1 MIKLIVGKKG
11 SGKTKALL
19 ELVNKALDQSKG
31 HVVFIEKNAKLL
43 YDISH
48 KARLLDADSYD
59 IHGYDA
65 FYGFISGMCA
75 GDYDIT
81 DIFIDGTLKIG
92 GNDLA
97 AFAQFNQRLLLW
109 LRSMRSILCSRY
121 RPMQLISRTLMPARL
136 CIRNCEVI
144 GSKTARPF

>member
-31 HVVFIEKNAKLL
+31 HVVFIEKSAKLL

-59 IHGYDA
+59 IHGFDS
-65 FYGFISGMCA
+65 FYSSA
-75 GDYDIT
+75 GHH
-81 DIFIDGTLKIG
+81 
-92 GNDLA
+92 A
-97 AFAQFNQRLLLW
+97 ADPWKA
-109 LRSMRSILCSRY
+109 
-121 RPMQLISRTLMPARL
+121 
-136 CIRNCEVI
+136 
-144 GSKTARPF
+144 

>member
-31 HVVFIEKNAKLL
+31 HVVFIEKSAKLL

-59 IHGYDA
+59 IHGFDS

-92 GNDLA
+92 GNDLE
-97 AFAQFNQRLLLW
+97 AFAQFNKKVAALAEKHEINIVFSVSADAADLKDIDA
-109 LRSMRSILCSRY
+109 SEIMN
-121 RPMQLISRTLMPARL
+121 P
-136 CIRNCEVI
+136 
-144 GSKTARPF
+144 